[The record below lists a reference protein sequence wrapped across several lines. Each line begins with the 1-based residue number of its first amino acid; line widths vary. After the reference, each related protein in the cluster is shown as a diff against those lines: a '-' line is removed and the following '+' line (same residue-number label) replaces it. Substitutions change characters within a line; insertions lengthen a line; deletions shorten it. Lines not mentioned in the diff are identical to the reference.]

1 MINVCIRIRPL
12 IFYVNI
18 CCFVVEH
25 YSKKLKSFSL
35 TDIPKDA
42 ESIIWDKLL
51 QRAVCI
57 ILEISNTF
65 NFLIKDPYKNMFVDV
80 IFTS

>member
-35 TDIPKDA
+35 TDIPEDA
-42 ESIIWDKLL
+42 ESENHLRDEMRHYLRQIVTEGGLY
-51 QRAVCI
+51 
-57 ILEISNTF
+57 
-65 NFLIKDPYKNMFVDV
+65 NFRNI
-80 IFTS
+80 